1 VNISE
6 VLAETSVSSLDLS
19 RFVSVTPDATVE
31 TTVETMAAVK
41 WSCAFIMERSHIGGI
56 FTQRDALQRAI
67 GRPANWQR
75 QITEEMTVAVKT
87 MRDTDSVADGLAI
100 MNDWW
105 VRSVPV
111 LDSNDHVVG
120 NLSYYVVMQAIADIV
135 KQRMADDA
143 VEPQVQHG
151 LAFVDFTG
159 MHTSAPVMVRND
171 DSLEAAAHQM
181 RARGIG
187 SVVVVDAE
195 DNLVGMLTEFDLF
208 TKLGCHVPDLTAVE
222 VGDVMTKDLVALS
235 ARSSVATVIEEM
247 AGHGFSHVPL
257 LGESGRPVA
266 VVSFRDVAGFLET
279 SLAALG

>member
-1 VNISE
+1 MNISE

-41 WSCAFIMERSHIGGI
+41 WSCAFIMEGSHIGGI
-56 FTQRDALQRAI
+56 FTQRDALQRAV
-67 GRPANWQR
+67 GRPGNWPR
-75 QITEEMTVAVKT
+75 QIRDEMTVAVKT

-111 LDSNDHVVG
+111 LDSSDHVVG
-120 NLSYYVVMQAIADIV
+120 NLSYYVVMQAIADFV
-135 KQRMADDA
+135 RKRLGDSAS
-143 VEPQVQHG
+143 EPQVQHG

-159 MHTSAPVMVRND
+159 MHTSAPVMVRD
-171 DSLEAAAHQM
+171 DDTVEAAVHQM

-187 SVVVVDAE
+187 SVLVVDAG
-195 DNLVGMLTEFDLF
+195 DSPVGMLTEFDLF
-208 TKLGCHVPDLTAVE
+208 TKLGCHVPDLTAIKVSE
-222 VGDVMTKDLVALS
+222 VMSKDLVALS
-235 ARSSVATVIEEM
+235 ARSSVATVIDEM

-266 VVSFRDVAGFLET
+266 VVSFRDVATYLET
-279 SLAALG
+279 SLSALG

>member
-41 WSCAFIMERSHIGGI
+41 WSCAFIMEGSRIGGI

-67 GRPANWQR
+67 GRPGNWQR
-75 QITEEMTVAVKT
+75 DISEEMTVAVKT

-120 NLSYYVVMQAIADIV
+120 NLSYYVVMQAIADMV
-135 KQRMADDA
+135 EHRMADDA
-143 VEPQVQHG
+143 TEPQVQHG

-159 MHTSAPVMVRND
+159 MHTSAPVVVRD
-171 DSLEAAAHQM
+171 DDTLEAAVHQM

-187 SVVVVDAE
+187 SVVVVDAQA
-195 DNLVGMLTEFDLF
+195 NLVGMLTEFDLF

-222 VGDVMTKDLVALS
+222 VGDVMTKDLVVLS

>member
-1 VNISE
+1 MNISE

-19 RFVSVTPDATVE
+19 RFVSVTPDASVE

-41 WSCAFIMERSHIGGI
+41 WSCAFIMEGSHISGI
-56 FTQRDALQRAI
+56 FTQRDALQRAV
-67 GRPANWQR
+67 GRPGNWQR
-75 QITEEMTVAVKT
+75 PISDEMTVTVKS

-120 NLSYYVVMQAIADIV
+120 NLSYYVVMQAIADMV
-135 KQRMADDA
+135 AKRLGDA
-143 VEPQVQHG
+143 ASEPQVQHG

-159 MHTSAPVMVRND
+159 MHTSAPVMVRHD
-171 DSLEAAAHQM
+171 DMLEAAVHQM

-187 SVVVVDAE
+187 SVLVVDAE
-195 DNLVGMLTEFDLF
+195 DSLVGMLTEFDLF
-208 TKLGCHVPDLTAVE
+208 TKLGCHVPDLTDVKVGE
-222 VGDVMTKDLVALS
+222 VMSGDLVALS
-235 ARSSVATVIEEM
+235 ARSSVATVIAEM

-266 VVSFRDVAGFLET
+266 VVSFRDVAAYLET

>member
-1 VNISE
+1 MNISE

-41 WSCAFIMERSHIGGI
+41 WSCAFIMEGSHISGI

-67 GRPANWQR
+67 GRPNNWKR
-75 QITEEMTVAVKT
+75 EIRDEMTVAVKT
-87 MRDTDSVADGLAI
+87 IRDTESVADGLAI

-111 LDSNDHVVG
+111 LDSEDHVVG
-120 NLSYYVVMQAIADIV
+120 NLSYYVVMQAIAEIID
-135 KQRMADDA
+135 KRLGDNAD
-143 VEPQVQHG
+143 EPQVQHE

-159 MHTSAPVMVRND
+159 MQTSAPVTVRAD

-187 SVVVVDAE
+187 SVVVVDA
-195 DNLVGMLTEFDLF
+195 DNSLAGMLTEFDLF
-208 TKLGCHVPDLTAVE
+208 TKLGCHVPDLTEIE
-222 VGDVMTKDLVALS
+222 VSEVMSKDLVALS
-235 ARSSVATVIEEM
+235 ARSSVATVIDEM

-266 VVSFRDVAGFLET
+266 VVSFRDVAGYLEA
-279 SLAALG
+279 SLAALR

>member
-1 VNISE
+1 VDISE

-19 RFVSVTPDATVE
+19 RFVSVTPDASVE

-41 WSCAFIMERSHIGGI
+41 WSCAFIMEGSHISGI
-56 FTQRDALQRAI
+56 FTQRDALQRAV
-67 GRPANWQR
+67 GRPGNWQR
-75 QITEEMTVAVKT
+75 PISDEMTATVKS

-120 NLSYYVVMQAIADIV
+120 NLSYYVVMQTIADMV
-135 KQRMADDA
+135 AERLAASDD
-143 VEPQVQHG
+143 PQAKRG

-159 MHTSAPVMVRND
+159 MHTSAPVMVRD
-171 DSLEAAAHQM
+171 DDVVEAAAHQM
-181 RARGIG
+181 RSRGIG
-187 SVVVVDAE
+187 SVLVVDSE

-208 TKLGCHVPDLTAVE
+208 TKLACHVPDLSAVKVAE
-222 VGDVMTKDLVALS
+222 VMSSNLVALS
-235 ARSSVATVIEEM
+235 ARSSVATVIAEM

-257 LGESGRPVA
+257 LDESGRPVA
-266 VVSFRDVAGFLET
+266 VVSFRDVAAYLET
-279 SLAALG
+279 SLASLG